1 MPVVSKV
8 ELLQAVE
15 AVEGRRLYV
24 GDVVGVKPQHGGGG
38 REVAAEQP
46 LDLVVLQED
55 ALTLGGDALGHGME
69 VVGLAG
75 DGAG

>member
-1 MPVVSKV
+1 MK
-8 ELLQAVE
+8 
-15 AVEGRRLYV
+15 GGWLYV

-38 REVAAEQP
+38 GEVAAEKP

-55 ALTLGGDALGHGME
+55 TLTLSWDALRHGME

-75 DGAG
+75 NCAR